1 MSLVLPA
8 SFEHHGMWRMRLER
22 GRLPQRLAAGGVE
35 RQRQRYK
42 QITLCG
48 AIATSTRVREGQA
61 GAAGSSGGPRHAGAL
76 SRRGTPG

>member
-42 QITLCG
+42 R
-48 AIATSTRVREGQA
+48 AHSVAPIATSTRVREGQA
-61 GAAGSSGGPRHAGAL
+61 GAPGPRVDH
-76 SRRGTPG
+76 GTLAR